1 MKYTISKIYFNKTKK
16 DGTPYKDGATLVAFY
31 LEGVEQKLSFF
42 DNNGQFASL
51 TIGSTIEGT
60 IVQKDG
66 FWNFEPEGVTPA
78 KKSFAG
84 KVSSDFENLAMKKLD
99 MIVHQNNT
107 IIGLLQ
113 GTGAQKAPSAPSP
126 VPVEDDGLDFL
137 TA

>member
-16 DGTPYKDGATLVAFY
+16 DGTPYKDGATLVALV

-42 DNNGQFASL
+42 DNNNEFGSL
-51 TIGSTIEGT
+51 SIGSTIEGT
-60 IVQKDG
+60 VVQKDG
-66 FWNFEPEGVTPA
+66 FWNFLPEGATSS
-78 KKSFAG
+78 KKSYAAKG
-84 KVSSDFENLAMKKLD
+84 PSDFENQAMKKLD

-113 GTGAQKAPSAPSP
+113 GTATQKAPTAPTP